1 VSMPRRRR
9 RKLWEV
15 FIWIMQQPPP
25 QVDAMQPYVFELSG
39 NPSAAH
45 SYGQRSKAPVGPAH
59 HYASVLLNCAPD
71 EVFFTA
77 SGTESNNTV
86 VKGVADACGNRG
98 NHIICSQIEHSA
110 VLEPC
115 RYLAKRGFEVSFIP
129 VDGSGLIDPEEVK
142 RHITGRTILIS
153 LMLANNEVGT
163 IQPVKEVGNIARDHG
178 IPFHSDAVQA
188 FGHIPID
195 VDEMR
200 LNYLSVSA
208 HKCYGPKG
216 IGALYLRKGSPFTPL
231 LHGGGQERGR
241 RSGTHNIP
249 GIAGFAKAMELA
261 HLEMADSN
269 DRIGSLRQR
278 LMNGLLEECSG
289 VRINGNPA
297 RMLQHII
304 SVTFNGV
311 DNQELLKALDREGI
325 YISRGAACGA
335 RRDAPSHVLL
345 AMGMSLEQANSTV
358 RLSLGKWNTEEEI
371 DEAVDVI
378 SKQVMQLKEKTSRA
392 PL

>member
-1 VSMPRRRR
+1 MRNIYLDYAATTPTRP
-9 RKLWEV
+9 EA
-15 FIWIMQQPPP
+15 IE
-25 QVDAMQPYVFELSG
+25 AMQPYFFELSG

-59 HYASVLLNCAPD
+59 RNASMMLNCAGD

-86 VKGVADACGNRG
+86 IKGVADACRDKG

-115 RYLAKRGFEVSFIP
+115 RYLEKRGYQISF
-129 VDGSGLIDPEEVK
+129 VRADGTGLVDPEEVK
-142 RHITGRTILIS
+142 KSITRQTILIS
-153 LMLANNEVGT
+153 VMLANNEVGT
-163 IQPVKEVGNIARDHG
+163 IQPVAEIGRIAREHE
-178 IPFHSDAVQA
+178 ILFHTDAVQA

-195 VDEMR
+195 VDTMY
-200 LNYLSVSA
+200 LNFLSVSA

-216 IGALYLRKGSPFTPL
+216 IGALYQRKGSPFTPL

-261 HLEMADSN
+261 RLEMN
-269 DRIGSLRQR
+269 DNHERIGRLRQK
-278 LMNGLLEECSG
+278 LITGLLDKCPGIRVNETPE
-289 VRINGNPA
+289 RTL
-297 RMLQHII
+297 RHII
-304 SVTFNGV
+304 SITFKGV
-311 DNQELLKALDREGI
+311 NNQELLTALDKEGI

-335 RRDAPSHVLL
+335 GSNKPSHVLL
-345 AMGMSLEQANSTV
+345 AMGMSPEEANSTI
-358 RLSLGKWNTEEEI
+358 RLSLGKWNTDDEM
-371 DEAVDVI
+371 DEAADVI
-378 SKQVMQLKEKTSRA
+378 SKTVLRLRK
-392 PL
+392 

>member
-1 VSMPRRRR
+1 MRSIYLDYAATTPTRH
-9 RKLWEV
+9 EA
-15 FIWIMQQPPP
+15 IE
-25 QVDAMQPYVFELSG
+25 AMQPYFFELSG

-45 SYGQRSKAPVGPAH
+45 SYGQRSRAPVGPAH
-59 HYASVLLNCAPD
+59 HYASLLLNCAPD

-86 VKGVADACGNRG
+86 IKGVADACGNKG

-115 RYLAKRGFEVSFIP
+115 RFLAKRGFEVSFIP
-129 VDGSGLIDPEEVK
+129 VDGNGLIDPERVK
-142 RHITGRTILIS
+142 KHITGRTILIS

-163 IQPVKEVGNIARDHG
+163 IQPVKEVGAIARDHG

-195 VDEMR
+195 VDEMC

-249 GIAGFAKAMELA
+249 GMAGFAKAMELA
-261 HLEMADSN
+261 YLEMEDN
-269 DRIGSLRQR
+269 IDRISSLRQR
-278 LMNGLLEECSG
+278 LINGLLEDCSG
-289 VRINGNPA
+289 VQIHEAPVL
-297 RMLQHII
+297 MLQHII
-304 SVTFNGV
+304 SVTFHGV
-311 DNQELLKALDREGI
+311 NNQELLKALDNEGI

-335 RRDAPSHVLL
+335 KRDAPSHVLM
-345 AMGMSLEQANSTV
+345 AMEMSLEQANSTV
-358 RLSLGKWNTEEEI
+358 RLSLGKWNTEKEI

-378 SKQVMQLKEKTSRA
+378 SKQVMKLREKTSGT